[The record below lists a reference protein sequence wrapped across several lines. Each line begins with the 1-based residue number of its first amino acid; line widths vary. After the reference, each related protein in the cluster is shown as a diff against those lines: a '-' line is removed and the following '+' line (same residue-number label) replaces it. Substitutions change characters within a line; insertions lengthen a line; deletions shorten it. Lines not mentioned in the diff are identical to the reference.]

1 MGASAKRRGG
11 TRVESRL
18 PKAASGIRGF
28 DQITDGGLPRG
39 RPTLVTGASGSGK
52 SLFGM
57 EFLVRGARD
66 LGEPGVLLSFEES
79 AADLRQ
85 NVASLGFDLARLEAD
100 GLLVVDAIHVD
111 PSEVVNAGA
120 FDLDG
125 LFIRLASAVDEV
137 GAKRVVL
144 DTIEVLFSALGNEGV
159 VRGEL
164 GRLFGWLKDRGLTTV
179 VTGERGREGQLT
191 RFGIEEYVSD
201 CVIVLDHRVS
211 DDISTRRLRVAKY
224 RGSSHGT
231 NEYPFLITDRG
242 FSVLPI
248 TSLGLSYGASTER
261 VSTGMPELDEM
272 LGGGVFRGTTVMVSG
287 SAGTGKTTI
296 AAAMVDAAC
305 ARGERALFV
314 SFEESPDQLVRN
326 MASVGIDLHRWV
338 EAGLLQMWS
347 ERATSYGL
355 ESHLGRLERIL
366 DDTAPSVVALD
377 AIASLAHVGSAGETS
392 SAVARELDL
401 IKARGITGVLTT
413 LTHDVDVQSSALEVS
428 SLIDTWLLVRNVE
441 SDAERNRL
449 LFVIKSRGTE
459 HSNQVREFVLTKDGA
474 RLVDVSVGSAG
485 VVTGSARAALGE
497 QQRAEAARREQ
508 DTAAR
513 RGALAR
519 RSAEVDAQ
527 IAVLRARLADETAAL
542 DRRVAQES
550 GEAGLADMAHT
561 ALVDARGDGPRAEP
575 VQGED

>member
-1 MGASAKRRGG
+1 M
-11 TRVESRL
+11 
-18 PKAASGIRGF
+18 
-28 DQITDGGLPRG
+28 
-39 RPTLVTGASGSGK
+39 VTGASGSGK

-179 VTGERGREGQLT
+179 VTGERGREGQLP

>member
-1 MGASAKRRGG
+1 
-11 TRVESRL
+11 
-18 PKAASGIRGF
+18 
-28 DQITDGGLPRG
+28 
-39 RPTLVTGASGSGK
+39 LVTGASGSGK

-66 LGEPGVLLSFEES
+66 FGEPGVLLSFEES

-85 NVASLGFDLARLEAD
+85 NVASLGFDLAGLEAD
-100 GLLVVDAIHVD
+100 GLLVVDAVHVD
-111 PSEVVNAGA
+111 PAEVVNAGA

-164 GRLFGWLKDRGLTTV
+164 GRLFRWLKERGLTTV

-248 TSLGLSYGASTER
+248 TSVGLAYGASTER

-296 AAAMVDAAC
+296 SAAMVDAAC

-347 ERATSYGL
+347 ERATAYGL
-355 ESHLGRLERIL
+355 ESHLGRLERML
-366 DDTAPSVVALD
+366 DDTAPALVALD
-377 AIASLAHVGSAGETS
+377 AIASLGHVGSSGETA

-401 IKARGITGVLTT
+401 MKVRGITGVLTT
-413 LTHDVDVQSSALEVS
+413 LTHDVGVQSSALEVS

-459 HSNQVREFVLTKDGA
+459 HSNQVREFVLTKNGA
-474 RLVDVSVGSAG
+474 RLVDVSVGPTG
-485 VVTGSARAALGE
+485 VVTGSARAALAE

-508 DTAAR
+508 DTAGR

-519 RSAEVDAQ
+519 RTAEVDAQ
-527 IAVLRARLADETAAL
+527 IAALRAQLAEEAAAL
-542 DRRVAQES
+542 DRQITAES
-550 GEAGLADMAHT
+550 RAEDLADTAHT
-561 ALVDARGDGPRAEP
+561 ALVDARGDGPTVESD
-575 VQGED
+575 QGEDS

>member
-1 MGASAKRRGG
+1 M
-11 TRVESRL
+11 
-18 PKAASGIRGF
+18 
-28 DQITDGGLPRG
+28 
-39 RPTLVTGASGSGK
+39 
-52 SLFGM
+52 
-57 EFLVRGARD
+57 
-66 LGEPGVLLSFEES
+66 
-79 AADLRQ
+79 
-85 NVASLGFDLARLEAD
+85 
-100 GLLVVDAIHVD
+100 
-111 PSEVVNAGA
+111 
-120 FDLDG
+120 
-125 LFIRLASAVDEV
+125 
-137 GAKRVVL
+137 
-144 DTIEVLFSALGNEGV
+144 
-159 VRGEL
+159 
-164 GRLFGWLKDRGLTTV
+164 
-179 VTGERGREGQLT
+179 
-191 RFGIEEYVSD
+191 
-201 CVIVLDHRVS
+201 
-211 DDISTRRLRVAKY
+211 
-224 RGSSHGT
+224 
-231 NEYPFLITDRG
+231 
-242 FSVLPI
+242 
-248 TSLGLSYGASTER
+248 
-261 VSTGMPELDEM
+261 
-272 LGGGVFRGTTVMVSG
+272 
-287 SAGTGKTTI
+287 
-296 AAAMVDAAC
+296 
-305 ARGERALFV
+305 FV

-355 ESHLGRLERIL
+355 ESHLGRLERML
-366 DDTAPSVVALD
+366 DDTAPTVVALD